1 MGKQTGVKTR
11 PQRKTAAAK
20 AQRTAAARL
29 SRPGK
34 RPYTVAEEA
43 GRAEAVRIGRA
54 LNPRILK
61 VQARRLSITEM
72 MQDRIEIELKGDKP
86 DVELVNGLMAL
97 CHTNMDLVSLYK
109 EVADRFGFPRK
120 TEADLRFDGAIS
132 MPIVIAD
139 EGQRES
145 WAKKEDEHAA
155 GLADDGDGS

>member
-20 AQRTAAARL
+20 AQRVSASKL

-34 RPYTVAEEA
+34 RPYSKDEEA
-43 GRAEAVRIGRA
+43 GRIEAVRIGRA
-54 LNPRILK
+54 LNPRILR
-61 VQARRLSITEM
+61 VQDKRLSITER
-72 MQDRIEIELKGDKP
+72 MQDRIEIELRAEKP
-86 DVELVNGLMAL
+86 DFEVIQGFLTL
-97 CHTNMDLVSLYK
+97 CHTNMDLVSMYK

-120 TEADLRFDGAIS
+120 TESDLRFEGSVS

-139 EGQRES
+139 EGQRET

-155 GLADDGDGS
+155 GLAGDGDGS